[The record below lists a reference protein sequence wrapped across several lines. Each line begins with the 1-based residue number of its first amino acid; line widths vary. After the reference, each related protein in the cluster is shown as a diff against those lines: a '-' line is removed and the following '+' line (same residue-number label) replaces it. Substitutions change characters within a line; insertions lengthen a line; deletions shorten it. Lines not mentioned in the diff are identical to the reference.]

1 MSRVFEFGPFRLDE
15 RERSLEIDGARI
27 PLTPK
32 AFQTLIVLVENSGKL
47 VEKSVLLANVWNS
60 VHVDE
65 AVLTRAVSDL
75 RKTLDRNGE
84 SFIETVPKFGYRFV
98 APVAVRQGTGA
109 RPAPEIPRRR
119 RGLWKWGAAVLLLLL
134 STAWMVDALRPR
146 VAAAPPMLHLAVLPF
161 QTIGS
166 AAPDDSLGPGI
177 ADAVIMR
184 LSNLQALIV
193 RPMSTVWRYRGAQAD
208 ALEAA
213 LDLQVD
219 AVLEGSVQSSG
230 GTVRV
235 YARLVRAKDGKA
247 LWADTVESNES
258 RVFALQDSLAQQ
270 VASHLAIRLSA
281 EEHRELSSSPEL
293 NPEAHR
299 LYVRGRFELG
309 KRTRDGFEA
318 AADAFRQAI
327 DLDPAYARAY
337 AGLAD
342 CYFLLGGYSWQPQ
355 LETLPQAKAMA
366 LRALQLNPHLADAH
380 ATLALV
386 KQNLD
391 WDWAGVEQ
399 EYREAIRLAP
409 NDPTAHHWYAEF
421 LSIQGRFRE
430 SAAEFA
436 HARAIDP
443 ISPIIPV
450 DEAQLHFFARN
461 YDRSLELLREV
472 ARKDPGF
479 ALAHERMAWA
489 YMMQGR
495 EEDAWAEAQQLP
507 ECGSENSVC
516 RLTWTAWLARRNP
529 VAARDALAK
538 LESDVRSRHVPMT
551 ALVVGYARQG
561 QSERALDWFEKMERE
576 HGVWLITA
584 KVNPIFD
591 ELRPYP
597 RMHSVLR
604 RLRLE

>member
-1 MSRVFEFGPFRLDE
+1 VSRVFEFGPFRLDE
-15 RERSLEIDGARI
+15 RERSLETGGGRI

-47 VEKSVLLANVWNS
+47 VEKSVLLANVWNN

-65 AVLTRAVSDL
+65 AVLTRAISDL
-75 RKTLDRNGE
+75 RKTLDGEGE
-84 SFIETVPKFGYRFV
+84 SLIETVPKFGYRFV
-98 APVAVRQGTGA
+98 APVAVSQGTAA
-109 RPAPEIPRRR
+109 RPAPEVSRKG
-119 RGLWKWGAAVLLLLL
+119 RGLWKWAAAVVLLL

-146 VAAAPPMLHLAVLPF
+146 LEAPPPVLHLAVLPF
-161 QTIGS
+161 QPIGS
-166 AAPDDSLGPGI
+166 SAANDSLGPGI

-208 ALEAA
+208 ALAA
-213 LDLQVD
+213 GRDLEVD
-219 AVLEGSVQSSG
+219 AVLEGSVQSAG
-230 GTVRV
+230 GSVRV
-235 YARLVRAKDGKA
+235 YARLIQAKDGKA

-258 RVFALQDSLAQQ
+258 RLFALQDSLAQQ

-281 EEHRELSSSPEL
+281 EEQRELASNQEL

-299 LYVRGRFELG
+299 LYVRGRYELG
-309 KRTRDGFEA
+309 KRTREGFEA

-409 NDPTAHHWYAEF
+409 NNPTAHHWYAEF
-421 LSIQGRFRE
+421 LSIQGRFEE

-436 HARAIDP
+436 HAREIDP
-443 ISPIIPV
+443 ISLIIPV
-450 DEAQLHFFARN
+450 DEAQLYFFARN

-472 ARKDPGF
+472 ARKDPSF

-489 YMMQGR
+489 YMVQGR
-495 EEDAWAEAQQLP
+495 EEDAWAEVRRLP
-507 ECGSENSVC
+507 ECSSENSVC
-516 RLTWTAWLARRNP
+516 RLTWTAWLARRDP
-529 VAARDALAK
+529 VAARNALAK
-538 LESDVRSRHVPMT
+538 LATDVQARHVPMA

-561 QSERALDWFEKMERE
+561 QSERALDWFENMERE
-576 HGVWLITA
+576 HAVWLITA

-591 ELRPYP
+591 QLRQYP